1 MPLKKLM
8 HGGKTRIYIVAFSVL
23 AFIIASGAILA
34 VYEAG
39 RNMNE

>member
-1 MPLKKLM
+1 MADREFI
-8 HGGKTRIYIVAFSVL
+8 GGIMLIYIGAFSVL

>member
-1 MPLKKLM
+1 MAERKLI
-8 HGGKTRIYIVAFSVL
+8 GGNNLIYIGAFSVL